1 MDVINKLQQTST
13 QGNAAM
19 KLKLIFILI
28 AIVALFAIVGTMD
41 YQDALDDEAHYC
53 QMVKDKA
60 WPAYRKEV
68 NCK

>member
-1 MDVINKLQQTST
+1 
-13 QGNAAM
+13 M
-19 KLKLIFILI
+19 KLRIALI
-28 AIVALFAIVGTMD
+28 AALILAMYAIIGSMD

>member
-1 MDVINKLQQTST
+1 
-13 QGNAAM
+13 M
-19 KLKLIFILI
+19 KLKLTFILI